1 MQEDPRNEIESFL
14 QHVDDK
20 DSDNI
25 ELDTLQDILVTPR
38 ASYRTAEYDSQDF
51 DDDIEHIDDGG
62 AALLGSGRRTRGNER
77 TPSGTGKVWSQVG
90 SIVVECAPTLLMT
103 TISLLFTGELLDRVS
118 HWRAMRTIDELIMIV
133 PVVLNLKGNL
143 EMNLSAR
150 MGTAANMGE
159 LDDRSA
165 QRKTVGGN
173 LALLQVQATVV
184 AFVAACVAMLL
195 VLLVPEL
202 SSGPVDPFPQ
212 NSTLSLAAR
221 VPRPPPPLGG
231 KPKSGLIEYVR
242 FTMVASSAMM
252 SACLSSITLG
262 SFMCFLVI
270 TCRRYGRDPG
280 KYAGLVLN
288 MYAKTFTLSD
298 NIAPPIASCLGD
310 LVTLSL
316 LGVISSILIN
326 VVNTPIPLICVTLTI
341 LSATLCVFLVRR
353 NSSVK
358 DLIYQGW
365 VPLFGAMVISCATGI
380 VLDMFA
386 SRYQG
391 FPILAIVIS
400 GLPGSVG
407 SIFVSRLS
415 TALHAASAN
424 ASLHKSEPSQKL
436 VMVTLTVITIPIE
449 ILFLCTLRAFG
460 WLKLPIIFAI
470 LSILLFCCAV
480 FTSLVVARLLTNF
493 LWSKGRDPDTYAL
506 PIHSALM
513 DLVGQLLL
521 VLCFEIVSLLG

>member
-1 MQEDPRNEIESFL
+1 MQEPSRDEIESSL

-20 DSDNI
+20 DSDDI
-25 ELDTLQDILVTPR
+25 ELDTLHDILVTPR
-38 ASYRTAEYDSQDF
+38 AGYMTAEYDSQDF
-51 DDDIEHIDDGG
+51 DDDIDHGSDGST
-62 AALLGSGRRTRGNER
+62 ALLGSGGRTRGNER
-77 TPSGTGKVWSQVG
+77 IPSHVGSVWSQVG

-159 LDDRSA
+159 LDDSTVT
-165 QRKTVGGN
+165 RKIVAGN

-195 VLLVPEL
+195 GLFVPEL

-212 NSTLSLAAR
+212 NSTLSLTAR
-221 VPRPPPPLGG
+221 VPRPPRPAGG
-231 KPKSGLIEYVR
+231 KPKSGLIE
-242 FTMVASSAMM
+242 FTMVASSAMT
-252 SACLSSITLG
+252 STCLSSITLG

-270 TCRRYGRDPG
+270 VCRRYGRDP
-280 KYAGLVLN
+280 
-288 MYAKTFTLSD
+288 D

-316 LGVISSILIN
+316 LGAISSVLIK
-326 VVNTPIPLICVTLTI
+326 VVNSPIPLICGILTI
-341 LSATLCVFLVRR
+341 ISATTCVFLVRR
-353 NSSVK
+353 NNNVK

-365 VPLFGAMVISCATGI
+365 IPLFGAMVISCATGI

-391 FPILAIVIS
+391 FPLLAIVIS

-407 SIFVSRLS
+407 SIFISRLS
-415 TALHAASAN
+415 TALHAASVN
-424 ASLHKSEPSQKL
+424 TSMHKSDPSPKL
-436 VMVTLTVITIPIE
+436 VMVTLILITIPIE
-449 ILFLCTLRAFG
+449 IIFLCILRAFG
-460 WLKLPIIFAI
+460 WLKLPIVFAI
-470 LSILLFCCAV
+470 LSVLFFCCAV
-480 FTSLVVARLLTNF
+480 FISLVVARLLTGL
-493 LWSKGRDPDTYAL
+493 LWSKGLDPDTYAL

-521 VLCFEIVSLLG
+521 VLCFEIVSFLGTNL

>member
-1 MQEDPRNEIESFL
+1 MQEDPGNETESFL
-14 QHVDDK
+14 QHIDDK
-20 DSDNI
+20 DSDDV
-25 ELDTLQDILVTPR
+25 ELDVLQDILVTPR
-38 ASYRTAEYDSQDF
+38 ATYRTAGYDPQDF
-51 DDDIEHIDDGG
+51 DDDAEHIDDGSD
-62 AALLGSGRRTRGNER
+62 ALLGSGGRTRGNER
-77 TPSGTGKVWSQVG
+77 IPSGAGRVWSQIG

-118 HWRAMRTIDELIMIV
+118 RWRAMSTIDELIMII

-150 MGTAANMGE
+150 MGTAANMGG

-165 QRKTVGGN
+165 QRKIVGGN
-173 LALLQVQATVV
+173 MALLQVQAIVV
-184 AFVAACVAMLL
+184 AFVAACVSMLL
-195 VLLVPEL
+195 GLLVPEL

-212 NSTLSLAAR
+212 NSTLSLIVR
-221 VPRPPPPLGG
+221 VPRPTPPSGG
-231 KPKSGLIEYVR
+231 KPKSGLIE
-242 FTMVASSAMM
+242 FTMVAASAMM
-252 SACLSSITLG
+252 STCLSSITLG

-270 TCRRYGRDPG
+270 MCRRYGRDP
-280 KYAGLVLN
+280 
-288 MYAKTFTLSD
+288 D

-310 LVTLSL
+310 LVTLSIF
-316 LGVISSILIN
+316 GIISSILIN
-326 VVNTPIPLICVTLTI
+326 VVNTPIPLICVILTI

-391 FPILAIVIS
+391 FPLLAIAIS

-407 SIFVSRLS
+407 SIFISRLS
-415 TALHAASAN
+415 TALHATSAN
-424 ASLHKSEPSQKL
+424 TCLHKSGPSSKL

-460 WLKLPIIFAI
+460 WLKLPIIFAVFSV
-470 LSILLFCCAV
+470 LFFCCAV
-480 FTSLVVARLLTNF
+480 VTSLVIARWLTDF
-493 LWSKGRDPDTYAL
+493 LWSKGLDPDTYAL

-513 DLVGQLLL
+513 DLIGQLLL
-521 VLCFEIVSLLG
+521 VLCFEIVSLLGMNL

>member
-1 MQEDPRNEIESFL
+1 MQEDPRNETESFL
-14 QHVDDK
+14 QRVDDK

-38 ASYRTAEYDSQDF
+38 ANFRTAEYDLRDF
-51 DDDIEHIDDGG
+51 DDDVEHISDGS
-62 AALLGSGRRTRGNER
+62 AALLGSSGRTRGNER
-77 TPSGTGKVWSQVG
+77 IPSGTGRVWSQVG

-118 HWRAMRTIDELIMIV
+118 RWRAMRTIDELIMIV

-150 MGTAANMGE
+150 LGTAANMGE

-165 QRKTVGGN
+165 QRKIVGGN

-195 VLLVPEL
+195 GLLVPEL
-202 SSGPVDPFPQ
+202 YSGPVDPFPQ
-212 NSTLSLAAR
+212 NSTLLLTAR

-231 KPKSGLIEYVR
+231 KPKSGLIE

-270 TCRRYGRDPG
+270 ICRRYGRNP
-280 KYAGLVLN
+280 
-288 MYAKTFTLSD
+288 D

-326 VVNTPIPLICVTLTI
+326 VVNTPIPLICATLII
-341 LSATLCVFLVRR
+341 LSATLCAFLVRR

-386 SRYQG
+386 SRYKG
-391 FPILAIVIS
+391 FPLLAIVIS

-415 TALHAASAN
+415 TAFHAASAN
-424 ASLHKSEPSQKL
+424 AALHKSEPSTKL
-436 VMVTLTVITIPIE
+436 VMVTLTAITIPIE
-449 ILFLCTLRAFG
+449 ILFLCTLRVFG
-460 WLKLPIIFAI
+460 WLKLPIIFAM
-470 LSILLFCCAV
+470 LSVLFFCCAV
-480 FTSLVVARLLTNF
+480 VTSLVVARSLTNF
-493 LWSKGRDPDTYAL
+493 LWSKDLDPDTYAL

-521 VLCFEIVSLLG
+521 VLCFEIVSLLCINL

>member
-1 MQEDPRNEIESFL
+1 MQEDPRNETESFL
-14 QHVDDK
+14 QRVDGK
-20 DSDNI
+20 DSDNM

-38 ASYRTAEYDSQDF
+38 ASYRTAEYDLRDF
-51 DDDIEHIDDGG
+51 DDDVEHISDGS
-62 AALLGSGRRTRGNER
+62 AALLGSGGRTRGNER
-77 TPSGTGKVWSQVG
+77 ILSGTGKVWSQVG

-118 HWRAMRTIDELIMIV
+118 RWRAMRTIDELIMIV

-165 QRKTVGGN
+165 QRKIVGGN

-195 VLLVPEL
+195 GLLVPRL
-202 SSGPVDPFPQ
+202 YSGPSASAATASRWETEVWFDRVHHGGFFSYDVRVSVKHCPRLLHVFPGYHV
-212 NSTLSLAAR
+212 STHR
-221 VPRPPPPLGG
+221 V
-231 KPKSGLIEYVR
+231 
-242 FTMVASSAMM
+242 
-252 SACLSSITLG
+252 
-262 SFMCFLVI
+262 
-270 TCRRYGRDPG
+270 
-280 KYAGLVLN
+280 
-288 MYAKTFTLSD
+288 
-298 NIAPPIASCLGD
+298 LGD

-326 VVNTPIPLICVTLTI
+326 VVNTPIPLICVALTI
-341 LSATLCVFLVRR
+341 LSATLCVYLVRR

-386 SRYQG
+386 SRYKG
-391 FPILAIVIS
+391 FPLLAIVIS

-424 ASLHKSEPSQKL
+424 ASLHKSDPSPKL

-470 LSILLFCCAV
+470 LSVLFFCCAV

-493 LWSKGRDPDTYAL
+493 LWSKGLDPDTYAL

-521 VLCFEIVSLLG
+521 VLCFEIVSLLCINW

>member
-1 MQEDPRNEIESFL
+1 MQEGPGNETESFL
-14 QHVDDK
+14 QCVDNK
-20 DSDNI
+20 DGDNM
-25 ELDTLQDILVTPR
+25 ELDTLQDILVTPQ
-38 ASYRTAEYDSQDF
+38 ASCRTAEYDSQDF
-51 DDDIEHIDDGG
+51 DDDVEHLSDGS
-62 AALLGSGRRTRGNER
+62 ASLLGSGRRTRGNER
-77 TPSGTGKVWSQVG
+77 IPSGTGRVWSQVG

-118 HWRAMRTIDELIMIV
+118 RWRAMRTIDELIMIV

-165 QRKTVGGN
+165 QRKIVGGN
-173 LALLQVQATVV
+173 LALLQVQATVL
-184 AFVAACVAMLL
+184 AFFAACVAMLL
-195 VLLVPEL
+195 GLLVPEL
-202 SSGPVDPFPQ
+202 YSGSVDPFPQ
-212 NSTLSLAAR
+212 NSTLSLTAR
-221 VPRPPPPLGG
+221 VPRPPPPPGG
-231 KPKSGLIEYVR
+231 NPKSGLIE

-252 SACLSSITLG
+252 SACFSSIILG

-270 TCRRYGRDPG
+270 ICRRYGRDP
-280 KYAGLVLN
+280 
-288 MYAKTFTLSD
+288 D

-310 LVTLSL
+310 LVTLGL
-316 LGVISSILIN
+316 LGVISSILII
-326 VVNTPIPLICVTLTI
+326 VINTPIPLICAALTV

-380 VLDMFA
+380 VLDIFV

-391 FPILAIVIS
+391 FPLLAIVIS

-407 SIFVSRLS
+407 SIFISRLS
-415 TALHAASAN
+415 TALHAASTN
-424 ASLHKSEPSQKL
+424 ASLHKNEPSPKL
-436 VMVTLTVITIPIE
+436 VMITFIVITIPIV
-449 ILFLCTLRAFG
+449 ILFLCILRASG
-460 WLKLPIIFAI
+460 WLKFSIIFAI
-470 LSILLFCCAV
+470 LSVLIFCCAI
-480 FTSLVVARLLTNF
+480 FASLIVARLLTNF
-493 LWSKGRDPDTYAL
+493 LWSRGLDPDIYAL
-506 PIHSALM
+506 PIHNALM

-521 VLCFEIVSLLG
+521 VLCFEIVSLLGTNL

>member
-1 MQEDPRNEIESFL
+1 MQEDPRNETKSFL
-14 QHVDDK
+14 QRVDDK
-20 DSDNI
+20 GSDNV
-25 ELDTLQDILVTPR
+25 ELDTLQDILVTPHAR
-38 ASYRTAEYDSQDF
+38 YRTAEYDSQDF
-51 DDDIEHIDDGG
+51 DDDVEHIGDGSD
-62 AALLGSGRRTRGNER
+62 ALLGSGGRTRGNER
-77 TPSGTGKVWSQVG
+77 IPSGTGRVWPQVG

-118 HWRAMRTIDELIMIV
+118 RWRAMSTIDELIMII

-165 QRKTVGGN
+165 QRKIVGGN

-195 VLLVPEL
+195 GLLVPEL

-212 NSTLSLAAR
+212 NSTLSLTAR
-221 VPRPPPPLGG
+221 LPRPPPPLGG
-231 KPKSGLIEYVR
+231 KPKSGLIE

-252 SACLSSITLG
+252 SACLSSIVLG
-262 SFMCFLVI
+262 SFMCLLVI
-270 TCRRYGRDPG
+270 ICRRYGRDP
-280 KYAGLVLN
+280 
-288 MYAKTFTLSD
+288 D

-326 VVNTPIPLICVTLTI
+326 VVNTPIPLICVILTI
-341 LSATLCVFLVRR
+341 ISATVCVFLVRR
-353 NSSVK
+353 NNSVK

-365 VPLFGAMVISCATGI
+365 VPLFGAMVISCASGI

-391 FPILAIVIS
+391 FPLLAIVIS

-424 ASLHKSEPSQKL
+424 ACLHKSEPSPKL

-470 LSILLFCCAV
+470 LSVLFFCCAV
-480 FTSLVVARLLTNF
+480 FTSLVVARWLTNF
-493 LWSKGRDPDTYAL
+493 LWSKGLDPDTYAL

-513 DLVGQLLL
+513 DLIGQLLL
-521 VLCFEIVSLLG
+521 VLCFEIISLLGMNL

>member
-1 MQEDPRNEIESFL
+1 MQEDPRNETESFL

-25 ELDTLQDILVTPR
+25 ELDTLQHILVTPP
-38 ASYRTAEYDSQDF
+38 ASYRTAEYDLRDF
-51 DDDIEHIDDGG
+51 DDDVEHISDGST
-62 AALLGSGRRTRGNER
+62 ALLGSGGRTRGNER
-77 TPSGTGKVWSQVG
+77 IPSGTGRVWSQVG

-118 HWRAMRTIDELIMIV
+118 RWRAMRTIDELIMIV

-159 LDDRSA
+159 LDDRGA
-165 QRKTVGGN
+165 QRKIVGGN

-184 AFVAACVAMLL
+184 AFVAAFVSMLL
-195 VLLVPEL
+195 GLLVPQL
-202 SSGPVDPFPQ
+202 YSGPVDPFPQ
-212 NSTLSLAAR
+212 NSTLLLTAR

-231 KPKSGLIEYVR
+231 KPKSGLIE

-270 TCRRYGRDPG
+270 ICRRYGRDP
-280 KYAGLVLN
+280 
-288 MYAKTFTLSD
+288 D
-298 NIAPPIASCLGD
+298 NITPPIASCLGD

-341 LSATLCVFLVRR
+341 LSATICVFLVRR

-386 SRYQG
+386 SRYKG
-391 FPILAIVIS
+391 FPLLAIVIS

-424 ASLHKSEPSQKL
+424 ASLHKSEPSPKL

-470 LSILLFCCAV
+470 LSVLFFCCAV

-493 LWSKGRDPDTYAL
+493 LWSKDLDPDTYAL

-521 VLCFEIVSLLG
+521 VLCFEIVSLLGTNL